1 MLLRKF
7 SALLSLALIL
17 QVQADPVPEKQRKR
31 IPAMKLE
38 KLAPGN
44 IDENSLM
51 PNRPEQIGL
60 PLDLAECYHIGFE
73 HQPVLASAQAK
84 VVQAQ
89 ARLNQQYALYAPS
102 LGYTFSR
109 TLNRGESI
117 NDTPLLPGSISDSS
131 TMQFQMNQ
139 TLFDFGQR
147 RALVEAYR
155 ESLRAAL
162 YSWQGTW
169 VDQSQKIQQ
178 AYIEVLRAEYLL
190 ATAQSNQQRVES
202 YTEISRRFYLGG
214 IKSRID
220 VTQAEIQVAQAK
232 VGVAQAQNQL
242 RVSRANLAQAMGVD
256 LRVLET
262 RVLRDEIFEPYRL
275 PDRVDAIGQLERN
288 PQVEALG
295 AQARFN
301 QVSSEAQWKQV
312 LPTFQGQASYGIQGV
327 MVPNEIRV
335 WTLGL
340 TVNFPFYQP
349 NIQPTAELFEATAR
363 QLEHDRRSALLVLR
377 QQLDTAYS
385 NVDAAQQ
392 RSDFAA
398 EEVTSAL
405 ANFRIA
411 YKRYAS
417 GLSDITELLNA
428 RSFLLGAQNDYVNA
442 VHDRKVAEGQLRF
455 TQSYQPDPVIDIDGL
470 LREE

>member
-1 MLLRKF
+1 MPSRIASLLLCLVL
-7 SALLSLALIL
+7 SSQAL
-17 QVQADPVPEKQRKR
+17 ADPVPEKQRRK
-31 IPAMKLE
+31 IPSMKLE
-38 KLAPGN
+38 TLGN

-51 PNRPEQIGL
+51 PSRPDQLGQ
-60 PLDLAECYHIGFE
+60 PLDLAECYKIGFDK
-73 HQPVLASAQAK
+73 QPALASAQAK
-84 VVQAQ
+84 VLQAQ

-109 TLNRGESI
+109 ILNRQQSI
-117 NDTPLLPGSISDSS
+117 TDKPLLAGEIADTSM
-131 TMQFQMNQ
+131 MQFQMNQ

-147 RALVEAYR
+147 RALVDAYR

-162 YSWQGTW
+162 YSWQATW

-178 AYIEVLRAEYLL
+178 SYIEVLRAEYLL
-190 ATAQSNQQRVES
+190 AAAKSNQQRVES
-202 YTEISRRFYLGG
+202 YTEISRRFYQGG

-232 VGVAQAQNQL
+232 VGVAQSQNQL
-242 RVSRANLAQAMGVD
+242 RVARANLAQAMGVD
-256 LRVLET
+256 LRILET
-262 RVLRDEIFEPYRL
+262 RVLKDEIFEPYRL
-275 PDRVDAIGQLERN
+275 PDRVEAIGQLENN
-288 PQVEALG
+288 PQVKALG

-312 LPTFQGQASYGIQGV
+312 LPTFNSQATYGIQGV

-340 TVNFPFYQP
+340 TVNFPFYNP
-349 NIQPTAELFEATAR
+349 NIQPTADLFEATAR
-363 QLEHDRRSALLVLR
+363 QLEQDRKTTLLQLR
-377 QQLDTAYS
+377 QQLDTSYS

-455 TQSYQPDPVIDIDGL
+455 TQSFQPGPAIDVDGL
-470 LREE
+470 LREQ